1 MTTQLHPATDY
12 RADVDPLHRNVWPVR
27 IGDNPTVIGYL
38 HEHITVTL
46 DLPEPPEPPETRWSW
61 VFEDAEGDRLGVDES
76 LRASRGRYRSW
87 RSALTTFTQMH
98 QLAVSLRAAEAHL
111 AAERARKGE

>member
-1 MTTQLHPATDY
+1 MTTQLHPADDY
-12 RADVDPLHRNVWPVR
+12 QACVDPLHRNVWPVR
-27 IGDNPTVIGYL
+27 IAGDDTVIGYL

-46 DLPEPPEPPETRWSW
+46 DLPEPPETRWSW
-61 VFEDAEGDRLGVDES
+61 VFEDAEGDRLRVDES

-98 QLAVSLRAAEAHL
+98 QLAVSLRVAEAHL
-111 AAERARKGE
+111 AVERARKGE